1 MVKREIKTVNEQ
13 RQRIRHVS
21 SEHVMN
27 LNVANLTSCE
37 TEGCSVMA

>member
-13 RQRIRHVS
+13 KQRIRHFG

-27 LNVANLTSCE
+27 LKVANLTSYE